1 MKPRLLNGEPITQKR
16 RPPSKNTVWRIIA
29 VMAATLFLLFI
40 YYTCIGFGLAQPVM
54 IIYMVIPAGLLIA
67 YLIYNRGFVYKDVTP
82 DMLPAEWSEER
93 KSEILENSRV
103 RAERSKWILAVLIP
117 FVLVLLADA
126 LYLYVW
132 CDFLKPFFTA

>member
-1 MKPRLLNGEPITQKR
+1 MKPRLLNGEPITNKR
-16 RPPSKNTVWRIIA
+16 RPLSKNTLWRMIA
-29 VMAATLFLLFI
+29 VVAATLLLLFV
-40 YYTCIGFGLAQPVM
+40 YYLCIGFGWAKPVM

-82 DMLPAEWSEER
+82 DMLPAEWSAEQ
-93 KSEILENSRV
+93 KSAILEDSRTRV
-103 RAERSKWILAVLIP
+103 ERSKWLLAVLIP

-132 CDFLKPFFTA
+132 CDFLKPYFTA